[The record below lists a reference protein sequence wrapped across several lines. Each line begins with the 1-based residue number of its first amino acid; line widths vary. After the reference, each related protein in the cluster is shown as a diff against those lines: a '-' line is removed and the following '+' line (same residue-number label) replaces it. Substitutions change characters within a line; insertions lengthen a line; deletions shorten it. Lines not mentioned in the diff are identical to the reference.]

1 MEQKRFVSFIVLSMA
16 ILIGWKI
23 VVEPRLPWAVKP
35 KPVAQKPGDNEKL
48 PDKAAKPI
56 PPEKGAAKDAQVAR
70 GPADDEGAAAKP
82 DDKDETP
89 ATEKPEVEKPA
100 VEKIATEQ
108 PPALKLP
115 AFPAKTVELGSADP
129 ASSFRQLAT
138 LTSHGAAVEKIEL
151 NDPRYKALPK
161 PHPPLAIVGSDEVQP
176 YSLSM
181 TVPQFEK
188 LDADLARL
196 NWELVEVL
204 PADPP
209 YTEAKFRL
217 TIDNLEVVKHYT
229 LGQVDPAVKGR
240 EEASAYELY
249 VDLSFRNLAD
259 KSQIV
264 NYVLQGPT
272 GLPLENVDNTQKFR
286 DVVVGFVAGPGA
298 VKHASMA
305 GKTIAEGKAEVWSET
320 PFDYIGVD
328 VQYFAALLSPKVD
341 QRETRY
347 VRSATQTLIGLP
359 AAERSEVSVA
369 LTSVDLDLEAAGDK
383 DGRHTIT
390 HSYKLFAGPKRDDVL
405 PVGAEK
411 VVDFGMFH
419 WISRPMLALLKAF
432 HALFGSW
439 GVAIICLTI
448 IVRSA
453 LFPLSIKQARGAAK
467 MQELQPEIAALKE
480 KYGKDKEKMARAQ
493 MELFSKH
500 QYNPLAG
507 CLPVFLQLPIFMGLY
522 QALNNAVDLR
532 MAKFLYIQN
541 LAAPDALFQLP
552 FVMPFFGWKEFNLLP
567 LITIALF
574 IFQQKMFMPPP
585 QNEEQAMQQKM
596 MNFMMLF
603 MGVMFYKVPAGL
615 CVYFIASSTWGMAE
629 RKLLPKAKPRTA
641 PPADSAGGAGGSGG
655 ASGFGG
661 GSSGSGPRKPQ
672 GNGDSDRDEG
682 NGFIARILKAA
693 DKQTSARK
701 APQGK
706 RK

>member
-16 ILIGWKI
+16 ILVGWK
-23 VVEPRLPWAVKP
+23 VVIEPRLPWVANAKP
-35 KPVAQKPGDNEKL
+35 AAQKPADKKPANDKDGQPIPPANGDAREAEVAQGPADEKE
-48 PDKAAKPI
+48 PAAKP
-56 PPEKGAAKDAQVAR
+56 AAVDPIAEKDATA
-70 GPADDEGAAAKP
+70 PA
-82 DDKDETP
+82 
-89 ATEKPEVEKPA
+89 EKPVVEKPA
-100 VEKIATEQ
+100 VEL
-108 PPALKLP
+108 PPAKKLP
-115 AFPAKTVELGSADP
+115 AFPAKTVELGSTDP
-129 ASSFRQLAT
+129 ESKFRQLAT
-138 LTSHGAAVEKIEL
+138 LTSQGAAVEKIEL

-161 PHPPLAIVGSDEVQP
+161 PHPPLAIIGSDEVQP
-176 YSLSM
+176 YTLSM
-181 TVPQFEK
+181 TVPQLDK
-188 LDADLARL
+188 LDANLSRL
-196 NWELVEVL
+196 NWELVEVI
-204 PADPP
+204 PANPP
-209 YTEAKFRL
+209 HTEAKFRL
-217 TIDNLEVVKHYT
+217 TIDNLEIVKHYT
-229 LGQVDPAVKGR
+229 LGQIDTAVKGR

-249 VDLSFRNLAD
+249 VDLSFHNLSD
-259 KSQIV
+259 KSQII

-286 DVVVGFVAGPGA
+286 DVVVGFLPGPGA
-298 VKHASMA
+298 VEHTMMA
-305 GKTIAEGKAEVWSET
+305 GKVVAEGKPEVWQT
-320 PFDYIGVD
+320 PFEYIGVD

-347 VRSATQTLIGLP
+347 VRSATQTVIGIP
-359 AAERSEVSVA
+359 QAERSEVSVE
-369 LTSVDLDLEAAGDK
+369 LTSVDLDLEASGDK
-383 DGRHTIT
+383 GGQDTVT

-405 PVGAEK
+405 PPGAAK

-432 HALFGSW
+432 HWLFGSW
-439 GVAIICLTI
+439 GVAVICLTI

-500 QYNPLAG
+500 KYNPLAG

-541 LAAPDALFQLP
+541 LAAPDALFQFPFVLP
-552 FVMPFFGWKEFNLLP
+552 FLGWKEFNLLP

-574 IFQQKMFMPPP
+574 IVQQKMFMPPP

-629 RKLLPKAKPRTA
+629 RKLLPKAKPVTA
-641 PPADSAGGAGGSGG
+641 PAGDSAGGSGG
-655 ASGFGG
+655 AGGF
-661 GSSGSGPRKPQ
+661 GSGPGGPRRPQ
-672 GNGDSDRDEG
+672 GNDDSNGDEG
-682 NGFIARILKAA
+682 NGFFAKILKAA

-701 APQGK
+701 TPQAK